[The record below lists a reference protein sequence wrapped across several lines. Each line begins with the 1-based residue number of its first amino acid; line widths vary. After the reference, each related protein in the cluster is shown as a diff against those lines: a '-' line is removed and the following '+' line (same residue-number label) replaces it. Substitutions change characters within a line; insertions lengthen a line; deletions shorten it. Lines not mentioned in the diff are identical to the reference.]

1 MMEINKKPKQDKQE
15 EKDTSEDFNNIDRR
29 KAIKKTGL
37 IALSAATMM
46 VLVGR
51 PDRALFESPDNP
63 PGW

>member
-1 MMEINKKPKQDKQE
+1 MEINKKPKQDKQE